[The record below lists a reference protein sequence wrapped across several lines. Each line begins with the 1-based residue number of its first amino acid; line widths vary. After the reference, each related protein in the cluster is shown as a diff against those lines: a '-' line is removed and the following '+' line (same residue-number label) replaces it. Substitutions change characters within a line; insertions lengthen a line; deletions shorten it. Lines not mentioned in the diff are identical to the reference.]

1 MTYYWGISAPNLSM
15 SFIQKDR
22 IHIITVNY
30 SMLFTFQ
37 NKYHRNIRGK
47 LCKYAPE
54 FWRYNRGG
62 IVADIFRAAI
72 NIGLILSNALNAA
85 RVVME
90 MWYYVVGVLSS
101 EIL

>member
-1 MTYYWGISAPNLSM
+1 MTYYWGISASNLSM

-47 LCKYAPE
+47 LCKYASE
-54 FWRYNRGG
+54 VWRYNRGG

-72 NIGLILSNALNAA
+72 NIGLILSNALNVA
-85 RVVME
+85 RVVKE
-90 MWYYVVGVLSS
+90 MWYHQYKVM
-101 EIL
+101 